1 MQFLWISNLLSQ
13 MTMKFQHHNCTYHG
27 ILEEREFS
35 ARLICWRK
43 DVIYQGKSLNC
54 TCIVLINFAKLF
66 EVNSDICGVR
76 ICTALLQEELP
87 EVLFV
92 VKLCRESK
100 IKALVSASS
109 MQLSKFKGLGTL
121 SYTTWVHFIFISSA
135 SKSYISQMRCDKHN

>member
-1 MQFLWISNLLSQ
+1 M
-13 MTMKFQHHNCTYHG
+13 
-27 ILEEREFS
+27 
-35 ARLICWRK
+35 
-43 DVIYQGKSLNC
+43 NC

-76 ICTALLQEELP
+76 ISTALLQEELP
-87 EVLFV
+87 EALFV

-121 SYTTWVHFIFISSA
+121 SYTT
-135 SKSYISQMRCDKHN
+135 